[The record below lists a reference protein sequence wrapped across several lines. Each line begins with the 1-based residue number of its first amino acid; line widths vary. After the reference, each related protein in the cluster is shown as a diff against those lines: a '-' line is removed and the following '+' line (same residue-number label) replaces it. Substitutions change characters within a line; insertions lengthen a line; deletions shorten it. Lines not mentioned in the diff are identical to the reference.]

1 MKFTDQEI
9 DSIALAIYNAARE
22 AAAQPKVESLGAVHQ
37 PLPWRMAARAALAAR
52 DALFEVVGD
61 TWAVRHDDGHDVERY
76 PDKARARETADMF
89 GASGGG
95 PYHLVHV
102 TTKRRKARVVG

>member
-37 PLPWRMAARAALAAR
+37 PLPWRMAARAALEAR
-52 DALFEVVGD
+52 EALFETVGEMWFID
-61 TWAVRHDDGHDVERY
+61 GARGGWARNTREEMRQLVQEKRGAGVDVRVR
-76 PDKARARETADMF
+76 
-89 GASGGG
+89 
-95 PYHLVHV
+95 HV
-102 TTKRRKARVVG
+102 TTKRRKARVLG

>member
-1 MKFTDQEI
+1 MTKYTDAEV
-9 DSIALAIYNAARE
+9 DAVALAIQNCDRD
-22 AAAQPKVESLGAVHQ
+22 AVGLRPIGELDDHGDIF
-37 PLPWRMAARAALAAR
+37 RRKARAALAAR

-102 TTKRRKARVVG
+102 TTKRRKRA